1 MTGMDVVIALRRSGV
16 KPSAVFIDLVKEAPR
31 DPYALGPTGI
41 VNINIARTDSLAEI
55 DFRPLVGLR
64 VHVID
69 HVDDR
74 ARHRKVAAMV
84 AAVNPVHLTM
94 PVWEG
99 DTLAVHQRWAG
110 EPARTE
116 TYRT

>member
-1 MTGMDVVIALRRSGV
+1 MDVVIELRRSGV
-16 KPSAVFIDLVKEAPR
+16 KPAAVFVDLVREAPR

-41 VNINIARTDSLAEI
+41 VNVNIGRSDSLSEI

-69 HVDDR
+69 NVGDL

-84 AAVNPVHLTM
+84 ASVDPAYLVM
-94 PVWEG
+94 PVLDG
-99 DTLAVHQRWAG
+99 ASLVLHQRWAG
-110 EPARTE
+110 NPARTE
-116 TYRT
+116 TVRA